1 MIKKKHL
8 NRHLQTSKYR
18 PFEERTKNILLSK
31 FFNDNIIPLMVILVK
46 KEAAG
51 TFIICDF
58 LDSCHKMSAVNK
70 CSKDLLKSVGRS
82 GMVSFEISPH

>member
-1 MIKKKHL
+1 M
-8 NRHLQTSKYR
+8 
-18 PFEERTKNILLSK
+18 E
-31 FFNDNIIPLMVILVK
+31 ILVK